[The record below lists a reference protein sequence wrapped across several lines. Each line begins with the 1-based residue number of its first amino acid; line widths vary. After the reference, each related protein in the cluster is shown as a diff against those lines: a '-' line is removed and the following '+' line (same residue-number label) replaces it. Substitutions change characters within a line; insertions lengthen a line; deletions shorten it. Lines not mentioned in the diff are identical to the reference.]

1 MICCEDQSWRYFR
14 LEQISCCCRSW
25 TSFQNPCTLKNL
37 CLSKFVKLAT
47 WLGEICCRER
57 FMEYWVD
64 QNMLTADTATRIFT
78 VLKQPDK
85 NYLTQVS
92 FIHFTKKC
100 YKLWDDDKTLSTVN
114 HSRLWSCLRTYY
126 DNLQRLHPLCLFI
139 PAWLYWQPLAC
150 HLMELMCICAIA
162 SICCSD
168 HSSSSV
174 FWVLLSWSYIHLVLA
189 LRILSFQILESFLEK
204 LWHST
209 AIECGESC
217 CWCMCRKILGPY

>member
-1 MICCEDQSWRYFR
+1 
-14 LEQISCCCRSW
+14 
-25 TSFQNPCTLKNL
+25 LKNL

-47 WLGEICCRER
+47 WLGAICCRER
-57 FMEYWVD
+57 FIEYWVE

-114 HSRLWSCLRTYY
+114 HPRLWSCLRTYY
-126 DNLQRLHPLCLFI
+126 DNLQRLHPLRLFI

-174 FWVLLSWSYIHLVLA
+174 FWVLLSWSYTYTWSWPWGFCPSRFWRA
-189 LRILSFQILESFLEK
+189 FLRNFDTAQPLSVGTLDVGACAGRF
-204 LWHST
+204 
-209 AIECGESC
+209 
-217 CWCMCRKILGPY
+217 